1 MSSSFAYSNKT
12 DSTTT
17 IKPVNIGIVSNYAKV
32 VDEPSLVQMSNKTC
46 PLDQGELVSYR
57 CNDIDKVTSTQKV
70 QNPSKVRNGVQ
81 YVVKCEEI
89 LRTTDADGKIICDEP
104 VIAYVTIK
112 HQKSGNITATL
123 VEEVFRRV
131 VGAMYKSDG
140 TSRIADLM
148 RNAIVPTTD

>member
-12 DSTTT
+12 DSTHT
-17 IKPVNIGIVSNYAKV
+17 IKPVSIGIVSNYAKV

-89 LRTTDADGKIICDEP
+89 LRTTDAEGKIICDEP

-112 HQKSGNITATL
+112 HQKSGNITAAL